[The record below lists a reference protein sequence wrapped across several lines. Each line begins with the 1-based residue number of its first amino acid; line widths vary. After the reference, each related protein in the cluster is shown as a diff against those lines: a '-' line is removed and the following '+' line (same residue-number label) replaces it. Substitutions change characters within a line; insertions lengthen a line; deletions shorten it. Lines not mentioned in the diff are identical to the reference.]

1 MRMRRLH
8 MHGCSCKKLIFSLLL
23 CLVLAGCA
31 TTGKKEGRGPSLPGF
46 IPGGCSTYMAGRVD
60 ALPGVFADLFAQN
73 GIPDSVIRNTDR
85 IYCCFVTPDKLTV
98 FLEGDYSKLH
108 AKTYFN
114 SKKNRFVK
122 KAENGFE
129 YYSDRE
135 TGAGYCL
142 PSTGLIIYTE
152 DDMQKLLAAYDPAS
166 YLVSEL
172 DGLYTQDIFVFR
184 DNPSIEELKLKR
196 RYQVYMWANITSGFY
211 SLDSDLC
218 FSTEKDARV
227 ASPIVKLFVN
237 NLIKKVEIAEYNT
250 GKPVS
255 TNAEKVQIRGVIIP
269 KDKGGPVFEYFISE
283 LDER

>member
-8 MHGCSCKKLIFSLLL
+8 MHGCSCKKLTVLLLL

-31 TTGKKEGRGPSLPGF
+31 TTGGRGKSEASLPGF
-46 IPGGCSTYMAGRVD
+46 IPGGCSTYLAGRVN
-60 ALPGVFADLFAQN
+60 ALPGMFAEMFTKN
-73 GIPDSVIRNTDR
+73 GIPDQVIKDTDR

-114 SKKNRFVK
+114 VK
-122 KAENGFE
+122 KRYEKHSENGFD
-129 YYSDRE
+129 YYIDLE

-142 PSTGLIIYTE
+142 PSKKLIIYTE
-152 DDMQKLLAAYDPAS
+152 DDMQKLLSAYDPDS

-184 DNPSIEELKLKR
+184 DNPSIQDLKLKR
-196 RYQVYMWANITSGFY
+196 HYQVYLWANIESGFY

-218 FSTEKDARV
+218 FSGEKDARV
-227 ASPIVKLFVN
+227 ASPVVKLFVQ
-237 NLIKKVEIAEYNT
+237 NLIKKIEIGEFNT
-250 GKPVS
+250 GRPVS
-255 TNAEKVQIRGVIIP
+255 VNADKVQIRGIIVP
-269 KDKGGPVFEYFISE
+269 KEKGSPVFEYFISE
-283 LDER
+283 LNER

>member
-1 MRMRRLH
+1 
-8 MHGCSCKKLIFSLLL
+8 MHGCSCKKLTLTLLL

-31 TTGKKEGRGPSLPGF
+31 TTGRKEKSEPSLPGF
-46 IPGGCSTYMAGRVD
+46 IPGGCSTYLAGRVE
-60 ALPGVFADLFAQN
+60 ALPGMFAEMFAKN
-73 GIPDSVIRNTDR
+73 GIPDSVIKNTDR

-98 FLEGDYSKLH
+98 FLEGDYTKLH
-108 AKTYFN
+108 AKAYFN
-114 SKKNRFVK
+114 AKKNRFAK

-129 YYSDRE
+129 YYQDLE

-142 PSTGLIIYTE
+142 PSRKLIIYTE
-152 DDMQKLLAAYDPAS
+152 DDMQKLLAEYDPDS
-166 YLVSEL
+166 YLISEL

-184 DNPSIEELKLKR
+184 DNPTIEDLSLKR
-196 RYQVYMWANITSGFY
+196 HYQVYLWANITSGFY

-218 FSTEKDARV
+218 FANEKDARV
-227 ASPIVKLFVN
+227 ASPVVKLFVR
-237 NLIKKVEIAEYNT
+237 NLIKKIEIEEFNT

-255 TNAEKVQIRGVIIP
+255 TNAEKVQIHGIIVP

>member
-8 MHGCSCKKLIFSLLL
+8 MHGCSCKKLIVLLLL

-31 TTGKKEGRGPSLPGF
+31 TTGSRGKSEPSLAGF
-46 IPGGCSTYMAGRVD
+46 IPGGCSTYLAGRVE
-60 ALPGVFADLFAQN
+60 ALPKMFADLFARN
-73 GIPDSVIRNTDR
+73 GIPDQVIKNTYR

-114 SKKNRFVK
+114 VKKRYAK
-122 KAENGFE
+122 KAENGFD
-129 YYSDRE
+129 YYIDLE

-142 PSTGLIIYTE
+142 PGNKLIIYTE
-152 DDMQKLLAAYDPAS
+152 DDIQKLLAAYDPAS

-184 DNPSIEELKLKR
+184 DNPSIQDLKLKR

-211 SLDSDLC
+211 SLDADLC
-218 FSTEKDARV
+218 FSSEKDARI
-227 ASPIVKLFVN
+227 ASPVVKLFVN
-237 NLIKKVEIAEYNT
+237 NLIKKIEIAEYNT
-250 GKPVS
+250 GRPVS
-255 TNAEKVQIRGVIIP
+255 VNGEKVQIRGVIVP

-283 LDER
+283 LNER

>member
-1 MRMRRLH
+1 
-8 MHGCSCKKLIFSLLL
+8 MHGCSCKKLTLTLLL

-31 TTGKKEGRGPSLPGF
+31 TTGRKEKSEPSLPGF
-46 IPGGCSTYMAGRVD
+46 IPGGCSTYLAGRVE
-60 ALPGVFADLFAQN
+60 ALPGMFAEMFAKN
-73 GIPDSVIRNTDR
+73 GIPDSVIKNTDR

-98 FLEGDYSKLH
+98 FLEGDYTKLH
-108 AKTYFN
+108 AKAYFN
-114 SKKNRFVK
+114 AKKNRFAK

-129 YYSDRE
+129 YYQDLE

-142 PSTGLIIYTE
+142 PSRKLIIYTE
-152 DDMQKLLAAYDPAS
+152 DDMQKLLAEYDPDS
-166 YLVSEL
+166 YLISEL

-184 DNPSIEELKLKR
+184 DNPTIEDLSLKR
-196 RYQVYMWANITSGFY
+196 HYQVYLWANITSGFY

-218 FSTEKDARV
+218 FANEKDARV
-227 ASPIVKLFVN
+227 ASPVVKLFVR
-237 NLIKKVEIAEYNT
+237 NLIKKIEIEEYNT

-255 TNAEKVQIRGVIIP
+255 TNAEKVQIRGIIVP

>member
-1 MRMRRLH
+1 
-8 MHGCSCKKLIFSLLL
+8 MHGCSCKKLTLTLLL

-31 TTGKKEGRGPSLPGF
+31 TTGRKEKSEPSLPGF
-46 IPGGCSTYMAGRVD
+46 IPGGCSTYLAGRVE
-60 ALPGVFADLFAQN
+60 ALPGMFAEMFAKN
-73 GIPDSVIRNTDR
+73 GIPDSVIKNTDR

-98 FLEGDYSKLH
+98 FLEGDYTKLH
-108 AKTYFN
+108 AKAYFN
-114 SKKNRFVK
+114 AKKNRFAK

-129 YYSDRE
+129 YYQDLE

-142 PSTGLIIYTE
+142 PSRKLIIYTE
-152 DDMQKLLAAYDPAS
+152 DDMQKLLAEYNPDS
-166 YLVSEL
+166 YLISEL

-184 DNPSIEELKLKR
+184 DNPTIEDLSLKR
-196 RYQVYMWANITSGFY
+196 HYQVYLWANITSGFY

-218 FSTEKDARV
+218 FANEKDARV
-227 ASPIVKLFVN
+227 ASPVVKLFVR
-237 NLIKKVEIAEYNT
+237 NLIKKIEIEEYNT

-255 TNAEKVQIRGVIIP
+255 TNAEKVQIRGIIVP